1 MSYVP
6 CEIFLTKGKGVHKDK
21 LQSFE
26 AALRD
31 AGIAEYNLVKV
42 SSIFPPHSRVI
53 PKEKGLEKLIS
64 GQIVHLVMSENS
76 TSEPHRQLCA
86 SIGLAR
92 PKDSR
97 AHGYISEHHAF
108 GQTEKEAGDYAED
121 LAASMLASTLGIE
134 FDTDLAYDTRKD
146 IYKMSGKIVRSQ
158 SVTQST
164 IGHKKGMWTTVI
176 AAAVL
181 IPPEDDFIKFLKQ
194 KYREEYESYLK
205 TKSLFSQES
214 Q

>member
-31 AGIAEYNLVKV
+31 AGIAQYNLVKV
-42 SSIFPPHSRVI
+42 SSIFPPGCKVI
-53 PKEKGLEKLIS
+53 PKEKGLEKLVA
-64 GQIVHLVMSENS
+64 GQIVHLVMSENQ
-76 TSEPHRQLCA
+76 TSEPYRQLCA
-86 SIGLAR
+86 SIGLAA
-92 PKDSR
+92 PKDIK

-108 GQTEKEAGDYAED
+108 GQNEKEAGDYAED

-134 FDTDLAYDTRKD
+134 FNPDEAYDTRKD
-146 IYKMSGKIVRSQ
+146 LYKMSGKIVKSQ
-158 SVTQST
+158 SITQST
-164 IGHKKGMWTTVI
+164 IGNKKGWWTTVI

-181 IPPEDDFIKFLKQ
+181 IPPEDGFTRFLKE
-194 KYREEYESYLK
+194 RFGEEYSSYLK
-205 TKSLFSQES
+205 SKSPSSQV
-214 Q
+214 